1 MASYSNSIPTPYGS
15 TITKDRKCIKKS
27 GEKLRSSGTKITN
40 KEKGGALATKKICSR
55 YIA

>member
-27 GEKLRSSGTKITN
+27 GGKLRSSGTKITN
-40 KEKGGALATKKICSR
+40 KEKGGALATKKYAAGI
-55 YIA
+55 